1 MIALTTKATE
11 TKAVVKAASKVT
23 TFTKEQLIN
32 SKKYVDLKDVLAVV
46 LKDGQAYT
54 IKETDDLINKF
65 MKTEVK

>member
-11 TKAVVKAASKVT
+11 TKAVVEAASKVT